1 MNRPSDEEVKK
12 LFKQHGS
19 EVCFIDSKSDGCHMM
34 VFDEAKRWAKKN
46 FRRLEGKPYDP
57 DLLVGELRRL
67 LSEFPGIKAKKWL
80 FIYSPT
86 SDSQF
91 FEVSEDLPRFMVGCA
106 KLAAVARGGG
116 MLVGADFSENWGTPQ
131 CVGKF
136 IPLLVCKPQVPTT

>member
-1 MNRPSDEEVKK
+1 MNRPSLEATNKLLEQHNCEVR
-12 LFKQHGS
+12 LVPS
-19 EVCFIDSKSDGCHMM
+19 GCNIT

-46 FRRLEGKPYDP
+46 FKRLEGKPYDP
-57 DLLVGELRRL
+57 HCLVEECRRL
-67 LSEFPGIKAKKWL
+67 LTEFPGIKAKKWL

-86 SDSQF
+86 SESPF

-106 KLAAVARGGG
+106 KFAAVARGGG
-116 MLVGADFSENWGTPQ
+116 MLVGADFSENGGTPQ